1 MFHSIKPVHKLNSQ
15 RGFTL
20 IEIMISVIIFAII
33 SAISYRIITSLITT
47 KEIAGGAQEKWG
59 SLSLINSNMGNA
71 WNRVIPLVVR
81 DVNGSILPALQGK
94 PTLSGNYDSQLEM
107 TLSGYVGDD
116 VYGTTAPRRIGY
128 RFNQGSL
135 YLVTWPQLNRA
146 LTTVPQI
153 DLLID
158 NVKSFAALYLY
169 PDKQWRD
176 SWPPVG
182 GDPTVLPKAVK
193 IQYQLKSGESIER
206 VKEL

>member
-1 MFHSIKPVHKLNSQ
+1 MNKSNSQ

-33 SAISYRIITSLITT
+33 SVISYRIITSLIRT
-47 KEIAGGAQEKWG
+47 KEIAGEAQDKWG

-71 WNRVIPLVVR
+71 WNRVMPLVVR

-94 PTLSGNYDSQLEM
+94 SSLSGNYDSQLEL

-116 VYGTTAPRRIGY
+116 VYGTSSPRRIGY

-135 YLVTWPQLNRA
+135 YLVTWPVLNRA

-153 DLLID
+153 NLLID
-158 NVKSFAALYLY
+158 NVQSFAALYLY
-169 PDKQWRD
+169 PDKQWHD

-182 GDPTVLPKAVK
+182 GDPTILPKAVK

>member
-1 MFHSIKPVHKLNSQ
+1 MNKSNSQ

-33 SAISYRIITSLITT
+33 SVISYRIITSLIRT
-47 KEIAGGAQEKWG
+47 KEIAGEAQDKWG

-71 WNRVIPLVVR
+71 WNRVMPLVVR

-94 PTLSGNYDSQLEM
+94 SSLSGNYDSQLEL

-116 VYGTTAPRRIGY
+116 VYGTSSPRRIGY

-135 YLVTWPQLNRA
+135 YLVTWPVLNRA

-153 DLLID
+153 NLLID
-158 NVKSFAALYLY
+158 NVQSFTALYLY
-169 PDKQWRD
+169 PDKQWHD

-182 GDPTVLPKAVK
+182 GDPTILPKAVK